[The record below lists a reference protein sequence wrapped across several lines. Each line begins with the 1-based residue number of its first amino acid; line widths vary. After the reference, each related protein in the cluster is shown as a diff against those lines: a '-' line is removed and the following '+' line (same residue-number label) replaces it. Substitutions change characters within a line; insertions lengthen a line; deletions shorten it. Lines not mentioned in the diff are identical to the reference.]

1 MSKEKIVDWKTL
13 KKEVETWQKQG
24 LKVVFTDGCFDIL
37 HIGHVRYLQEAKRY
51 GDKLIIGLNSDAS
64 VRKIKGEKRP
74 IIPQEQR
81 AEVLAALSCVD
92 RIVIFDE
99 PTPLRLI
106 TFLQPDVLIKGA
118 DWPEEKIVGRE
129 VVLRKGG
136 IVKRIPLAKG
146 VSTTRIIE
154 EIITRYKHG

>member
-1 MSKEKIVDWKTL
+1 MSNEKIVDWKTL

-24 LKVVFTDGCFDIL
+24 LKVVFTNGCFDIL

>member
-1 MSKEKIVDWKTL
+1 MSKEKIVDWEFL
-13 KKEVETWQKQG
+13 KKEVEAWQRQG
-24 LKVVFTDGCFDIL
+24 LKVVFTNGCFDIL
-37 HIGHVRYLQEAKRY
+37 HIGHVRYLQEAKRC
-51 GDKLIIGLNSDAS
+51 GDRLIIGLNSDAS

-106 TFLQPDVLIKGA
+106 TFLQPDILVKGA
-118 DWPEEKIVGRE
+118 DWPEEKIVGKE
-129 VVLRKGG
+129 VVLKKGG
-136 IVKRIPLAKG
+136 RVKRIPLAEG

-154 EIITRYKHG
+154 EIIRRYTHG

>member
-24 LKVVFTDGCFDIL
+24 LKVVFTNGCFDIL

-154 EIITRYKHG
+154 EIIARYKHG

>member
-24 LKVVFTDGCFDIL
+24 LKVVFTNGCFDIL

-106 TFLQPDVLIKGA
+106 TFLQPDVLVKGA

>member
-24 LKVVFTDGCFDIL
+24 LKVVFTNGCFDIL